1 MKGLGRAMPWTFGA
15 FAVASLS
22 MIGVPPVAGFIT
34 KWYLLIGALDAH
46 QLGIVAVLLV
56 STVLNAAYFA
66 PVVYHAYFSAPSGGE
81 AAHSVRE
88 ASPALFIPLLFT
100 AFLSLAAG
108 IFPEFFIQLIKG
120 VFA

>member
-1 MKGLGRAMPWTFGA
+1 
-15 FAVASLS
+15 
-22 MIGVPPVAGFIT
+22 MIGVPPAAGFVS
-34 KWYLLIGALDAH
+34 KWYLLAGALDAH
-46 QLGIVAVLLV
+46 QVGIVAVLLV

-66 PVVYHAYFSAPSGGE
+66 PVVYHAYFSVPTDGE
-81 AAHSVRE
+81 AASCIKE
-88 ASPALFIPLLFT
+88 ASPALLIPLLFT